1 MGSFKT
7 EQEEFRAGEFG
18 SQYIERNENPRILAG
33 NLSLFSHI
41 LENTRDVGSVIEFG
55 SNIGLNLRAI
65 KTLLP
70 AVDISA
76 VEINSKATEELQ
88 KLEGIKIYNKSILE
102 FTPDYERDFALIKGV
117 LIHMNPDMLPQVY
130 ELLYKTSKRY
140 ICIAEYY
147 NPVPVS
153 IPYRGHTDKLF
164 KRDFAGELLDRFP
177 NLKLINYGFTYHRD
191 NYYEYDDINWFLME
205 KC

>member
-1 MGSFKT
+1 MGKFKT
-7 EQEEFRAGEFG
+7 EQEEFWAGEFG
-18 SQYIERNENPRILAG
+18 DQYIIRNDNMKILAG

-41 LENTRDVGSVIEFG
+41 LKNTRDISSVIEFG

-65 KTLLP
+65 KSLLP
-70 AVDISA
+70 AIDISA
-76 VEINSKATEELQ
+76 VEINSKAASELK

-102 FTPDYERDFALIKGV
+102 FTPDYERDFVLIKGV
-117 LIHMNPDMLPQVY
+117 LIHINPDMLPQVY
-130 ELLYKTSKRY
+130 QLLYETSKRY

-153 IPYRGHTDKLF
+153 MSYRGHREKLF
-164 KRDFAGELLDRFP
+164 KRDFAGELLDRYA
-177 NLKLINYGFTYHRD
+177 NVKLINYGFTYRRD
-191 NYYEYDDINWFLME
+191 NYYEYDDLNWFLLE